1 MNNAVVIRGQ
11 IRIPEWVK
19 DLDSF
24 HRWTA
29 SPDYPDSGWF
39 SYFRGEIW
47 VDTSMEEMNHN
58 QLKGEF
64 AIVVGSLVRAD
75 RLLGRYFHDRMRLSN
90 AQVDLSTE
98 PDGMFVSRATLK
110 EGRVQLIEGSGD
122 SPVRVEGTPDMV
134 LEVVSEGSV
143 KKDTDVLRELY
154 ARAGIPEY
162 WLVDPS
168 EEPASFEIL
177 KLGPRGY
184 VPVRGQR
191 GWLKPGVF
199 GKSFQLTQEDAEDGH
214 PGYRLA
220 LR

>member
-1 MNNAVVIRGQ
+1 MNNAVVIRGTV
-11 IRIPEWVK
+11 RIPEWVK
-19 DLDSF
+19 DLASF
-24 HRWTA
+24 HRWTE
-29 SPDYPDSGWF
+29 SPDYPESGWF

-64 AIVVGSLVRAD
+64 AIVVGGLVRAG
-75 RLLGRYFHDRMRLSN
+75 RLGRYFHDRMRLSN
-90 AQVDLSTE
+90 VEVDLSSE

-110 EGRVQLIEGSGD
+110 EGRVHLIEGSVD

-134 LEVVSEGSV
+134 LEVISEGSI

-154 ARAGIPEY
+154 WKAGIPEY

-177 KLGPRGY
+177 KLGSSGY
-184 VPVRGQR
+184 APVRRQR
-191 GWLKPGVF
+191 GWVKSGVF
-199 GKSFQLTQEDAEDGH
+199 GKSFQLTQETDEDGH

-220 LR
+220 VR

>member
-1 MNNAVVIRGQ
+1 MPDAVVIRGQ
-11 IRIPEWVK
+11 VRIPEWVQ

-24 HRWTA
+24 HRWTE

-47 VDTSMEEMNHN
+47 VDTSTEEMNHN
-58 QLKGEF
+58 QLKGEL
-64 AIVVGSLVRAD
+64 AIVVGGLVLTER
-75 RLLGRYFHDRMRLSN
+75 LGRYFHDRMRLSN
-90 AQVDLSTE
+90 VQVDLSSE

-110 EGRVQLIEGSGD
+110 EGRVQLIEGSVD
-122 SPVRVEGTPDMV
+122 SPVRVDGTPDMV

-154 ARAGIPEY
+154 AKAGIPEY

-168 EEPASFEIL
+168 EQPASFEIL

-191 GWLKPGVF
+191 GWLKSGVF
-199 GKSFQLTQEDAEDGH
+199 GKSFQLTQEAAEDGH